1 MIPKKVHLSW
11 KTKDLLESTSPLVTE
26 GVKRLVELNPDW
38 EVTIY
43 DDADVDQYLKN
54 KIEPDLYDLIAN
66 KHIVQKTDLWRLIK
80 LFEEGGVYM
89 DIDRFV
95 DTPFDDLIDEN
106 TKWVLPTCRD
116 WDFSHDFMMTA
127 AGNPAYYATA
137 MLYLQRLK
145 EGHTSVYFLG
155 PQTYMHGITLTV
167 LGEMV
172 DTNPGAEVFD
182 KMRATIA
189 SSGFVKMYRE
199 DPPYNTI
206 VFRGQHLGLDW
217 EQEKRN
223 FYAESGLKHW
233 SGEW

>member
-1 MIPKKVHLSW
+1 MIPKIIHLSW
-11 KTKDLLESTSPLVTE
+11 KTKDLLKSESPLVTE

-38 EVTIY
+38 QVTIH
-43 DDADVDQYLKN
+43 DDADVDEYLKN
-54 KIEPDLYDLIAN
+54 KICPETYALIAD

-95 DTPFDDLIDEN
+95 DTPLDDLIDEN

-116 WDFSHDFMMTA
+116 YDFSHDFMMTA
-127 AGNPAYYATA
+127 PGNPAYYTTA
-137 MLYLQRLK
+137 MLYLQRLE

-167 LGEMV
+167 MGEMI
-172 DTNPGAEVFD
+172 DTNPGLEVFE
-182 KMRATIA
+182 KIRKTMEPT
-189 SSGFVKMYRE
+189 GFVKMYRE

-223 FYAESGLKHW
+223 FYAESGLRHW

>member
-1 MIPKKVHLSW
+1 MIPKIIHLSW
-11 KTKDLLESTSPLVTE
+11 KTKDLLKSESPLVTE
-26 GVKRLVELNPDW
+26 GVKRLIELNPDW
-38 EVTIY
+38 QVTIH
-43 DDADVDQYLKN
+43 DDADVDEYLKN
-54 KIEPDLYDLIAN
+54 KICPEAYALIAD

-95 DTPFDDLIDEN
+95 DTPLDDLIDEN

-116 WDFSHDFMMTA
+116 YDFSHDFMMTA
-127 AGNPAYYATA
+127 PGNPAYYTTA
-137 MLYLQRLK
+137 MLYLQRLE

-167 LGEMV
+167 MGEMI
-172 DTNPGAEVFD
+172 DTNPGVEVFD
-182 KMRATIA
+182 KIREILT

-217 EQEKRN
+217 EKEKRN
-223 FYAESGLKHW
+223 FYAESGLRHW